1 MAGISPCE
9 FLTAISL
16 RGVDCG
22 DYIKQ
27 GQMLSGRAFRDQPL
41 SKPPLTAILNMIYKV
56 AKVSL
61 DNYTYNAFNYR
72 AHHCQRFD
80 NISFTANS
88 KRDDDRGIRQSQL
101 FRCRSRCSRCDH

>member
-1 MAGISPCE
+1 MVKPKSMAGISTCE

-41 SKPPLTAILNMIYKV
+41 SKPPLAPILKMIYKV

-61 DNYTYNAFNYR
+61 DN
-72 AHHCQRFD
+72 
-80 NISFTANS
+80 
-88 KRDDDRGIRQSQL
+88 
-101 FRCRSRCSRCDH
+101 